1 MSQMKRRIFSVELK
15 LKTLERMRAGES
27 PSVLARELG
36 VFPHKLHE
44 WRRAWR
50 ENEGKF
56 RRRGP
61 PSLADA
67 LEAGASVDDLEMA
80 RKRIA
85 DLERKLGQQAL
96 ELDFFK
102 GALLR
107 IEENRRKQG
116 KHSGTPSTSKSG
128 TLTGSKAN

>member
-102 GALLR
+102 GALRR
-107 IEENRRKQG
+107 IEASRQPKDGPGATASSPR
-116 KHSGTPSTSKSG
+116 SKR
-128 TLTGSKAN
+128 

>member
-1 MSQMKRRIFSVELK
+1 MFQMKRRIFSVELK

-102 GALLR
+102 GALRR
-107 IEENRRKQG
+107 IEASRQPKDGPGATASSPR
-116 KHSGTPSTSKSG
+116 SKR
-128 TLTGSKAN
+128 

>member
-67 LEAGASVDDLEMA
+67 LEVGASVDDLEMA

-102 GALLR
+102 GALRR
-107 IEENRRKQG
+107 IEASRQPKDGPGATASSPR
-116 KHSGTPSTSKSG
+116 SKR
-128 TLTGSKAN
+128 

>member
-102 GALLR
+102 GALRR
-107 IEENRRKQG
+107 IETSRLPTPAPGATTSSPRSRR
-116 KHSGTPSTSKSG
+116 
-128 TLTGSKAN
+128 

>member
-1 MSQMKRRIFSVELK
+1 M
-15 LKTLERMRAGES
+15 
-27 PSVLARELG
+27 LARELG

-102 GALLR
+102 GALRR
-107 IEENRRKQG
+107 IEASRQPKDGPGATASSPR
-116 KHSGTPSTSKSG
+116 SKR
-128 TLTGSKAN
+128 